1 MKQLLLLLTLL
12 PLTIFA
18 QTEQQG
24 SESVSEWTS
33 IQYNVTDVFAF
44 ATKFRTSYT
53 YDISD
58 IENGYSKT
66 TPYIV
71 SIGANYDF

>member
-1 MKQLLLLLTLL
+1 MKKLLLLLTLL

-33 IQYNVTDVFAF
+33 IQYVDLDN
-44 ATKFRTSYT
+44 
-53 YDISD
+53 DIINKSFELM
-58 IENGYSKT
+58 ILELFF
-66 TPYIV
+66 
-71 SIGANYDF
+71 SIKQT